1 MLSLVL
7 LGATLAA
14 AQQAPGEILDQ
25 AIARAGGREAMRTHP
40 VLEWRASATIHV
52 PGRVI
57 EIAGEWDVRPDSA
70 VSATW
75 LKDQPNAPRRL
86 ILSSAGGWTQ
96 RGDAAP
102 APMPPELLLEERH
115 QFYLYQVL
123 RLVPLLDPAFSLQA
137 APPDSQGH
145 AGIRVTHPDHPDV
158 TLYFDQESRVA
169 ALHTVFAAPDMS
181 NPEPQHI
188 ELTGEVESHGV
199 RWFRNMKILRAG
211 QPYFDMTITDFRA
224 QARR

>member
-7 LGATLAA
+7 LGTTIAL
-14 AQQAPGEILDQ
+14 AQQMPGQLLDK
-25 AIARAGGREAMRTHP
+25 AIQRAGGQEALSANP
-40 VLEWRASATIHV
+40 LLEWRATATIQV
-52 PGRVI
+52 PGRTI
-57 EIAGEWDVRPDSA
+57 EIAGEWTVRPDSA

-75 LKDQPNAPRRL
+75 PKDQPNSSRRL
-86 ILSSAGGWTQ
+86 ILSAQGGWTQ

-102 APMPPELLLEERH
+102 AAMPPEMLIEERH

-123 RLVPLLDPAFSLQA
+123 RLVPLQDPSFTLHPAPSDSLGRA
-137 APPDSQGH
+137 AL
-145 AGIRVTHPDHPDV
+145 RVVHVGHPDV
-158 TLYFDQESRVA
+158 TLYFDREFRVA
-169 ALHTVFAAPDMS
+169 AIHTVFAAPDMS

-188 ELTGEVESHGV
+188 ELSGEVESHGV
-199 RWFRNMKILRAG
+199 RWFRDMKILRAG

>member
-7 LGATLAA
+7 LGATIAF
-14 AQQAPGEILDQ
+14 AQHAPGQLLDK
-25 AIARAGGREAMRTHP
+25 AIERAGGRALSTNP
-40 VLEWRASATIHV
+40 LLEWRATATIHI
-52 PGRVI
+52 PGRTI
-57 EIAGEWDVRPDSA
+57 EIAGEWTVHPDSA

-75 LKDQPNAPRRL
+75 LRDQPNSPRRL
-86 ILSSAGGWTQ
+86 ILSARGGWTQ

-102 APMPPELLLEERH
+102 AAMPPELLIEERH

-137 APPDSQGH
+137 VPPDSQGH
-145 AGIRVTHPDHPDV
+145 AGLRVKHPDHPEV
-158 TLYFDQESRVA
+158 ILYLDQEFRVV
-169 ALHTVFAAPDMS
+169 ALHTVFAAQDMT

-188 ELTGEVESHGV
+188 ELTGEVESQGV
-199 RWFRNMKILRAG
+199 RWFRAMKILRAG

-224 QARR
+224 QAQR